1 MCLFCQYKVS
11 SVYVLSPIWSSL
23 RLCGRSANTLCSRVL
38 VCVRVCVLLVIASF
52 VSLTKCVCVCA
63 ADWCACCRSLQH
75 GMPLITPGPALPP
88 LLLPVLHFDQQPY
101 GCPAMAKDVGS
112 PDYERPGMGTSGNG
126 QCVSAYGGN
135 VSLAQVSA
143 PCVLS
148 IPAGCGKHY
157 ACGVCDSSPPAV
169 QEAIGE

>member
-1 MCLFCQYKVS
+1 MCARACLIGHCFICFPHEV
-11 SVYVLSPIWSSL
+11 
-23 RLCGRSANTLCSRVL
+23 
-38 VCVRVCVLLVIASF
+38 
-52 VSLTKCVCVCA
+52 CVCVCCRLVRLLQVTA
-63 ADWCACCRSLQH
+63 ACTSLQH

-88 LLLPVLHFDQQPY
+88 LLLPVLHFDQQPDS
-101 GCPAMAKDVGS
+101 CPAMAKDVGS

-148 IPAGCGKHY
+148 IPVGCGKHY
-157 ACGVCDSSPPAV
+157 ACGVCDSSPLAV

>member
-1 MCLFCQYKVS
+1 MVAQLTLYAAECLCVCARVS
-11 SVYVLSPIWSSL
+11 YWSLLHLFPS
-23 RLCGRSANTLCSRVL
+23 RS
-38 VCVRVCVLLVIASF
+38 
-52 VSLTKCVCVCA
+52 VCVCA

-148 IPAGCGKHY
+148 IPVGCGKHY